1 MTFKK
6 GDWVRTPRFCYVR
19 LTAVFP
25 DEKAAR
31 ENGYVEP
38 THFIDPQY
46 EILGKPIGT
55 DRMLFAAYKKGINK
69 ECQRK

>member
-1 MTFKK
+1 MTFRK

-19 LTAVFP
+19 LTAVFL

-38 THFIDPQY
+38 THFIDPQCG
-46 EILGKPIGT
+46 ILGKSIGIN
-55 DRMLFAAYKKGINK
+55 RMLLF
-69 ECQRK
+69 